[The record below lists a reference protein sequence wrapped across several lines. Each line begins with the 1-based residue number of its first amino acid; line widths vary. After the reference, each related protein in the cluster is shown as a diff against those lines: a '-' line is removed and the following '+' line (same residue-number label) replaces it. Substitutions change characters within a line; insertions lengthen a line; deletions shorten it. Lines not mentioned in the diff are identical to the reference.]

1 MFEEMIKNA
10 LETIIKYVVIVLI
23 VYYAL
28 KLLLE
33 QLRFRRPGKNSWVSR
48 VIRGLFGLIF
58 KCIAYFPKKGI
69 ERFNSRFATPS
80 RILQRYIRRM
90 DRGDNSHADFGKL
103 KKNLNKLNRGNH
115 KYLYIIDMGL
125 ILLTFGLMFLNVK
138 GQFRLWYTLFDPTT
152 AVLALLV
159 FLMLRLVA
167 IYLLLKF
174 GEARRSLC
182 MTFYLTI
189 AVFSGLTATPGWQ
202 AKMMDSEVKKTAVRQ
217 EWIDKSMTAIKRAY
231 AAKIEETIKMYDKD
245 IYWIDSKL
253 AWNYSN
259 YYTTYYKTRKKQ
271 IVRDRKVAIEKRDAF
286 LAEVPED
293 AEAWIEKHAVILG
306 VVIEPMPEC
315 EVELSGMGKVV
326 TSLRSMDIM
335 DARKTVAI
343 IYVIVIELGIF
354 SLALIIGRKLKKQ
367 TFFLA
372 LKSNEESD
380 RKDVDSVI
388 LEANR

>member
-10 LETIIKYVVIVLI
+10 LETIIKYVVIILVG
-23 VYYAL
+23 YYVL

-33 QLRFRRPGKNSWVSR
+33 QLRFRRPGKNSWISR
-48 VIRGLFGLIF
+48 AVRGLFRVIF

-80 RILQRYIRRM
+80 RVLQRYIRRM
-90 DRGDNSHADFGKL
+90 DRADMSFSDAGKL
-103 KKNLNKLNRGNH
+103 KGGLSGLIH
-115 KYLYIIDMGL
+115 DEYKYMYIIDAGLTLMIFGL
-125 ILLTFGLMFLNVK
+125 IYLNAK
-138 GQFRLWYTLFDPTT
+138 AQLQLWHTTFDPAT
-152 AVLALLV
+152 AVLALFV

-167 IYLLLKF
+167 MYLLIKF
-174 GEARRSLC
+174 GETRRNLC

-189 AVFSGLTATPGWQ
+189 AIFSGLTATPGWQ
-202 AKMMDSEVKKTAVRQ
+202 TRMMDSEVKKTAVRQ
-217 EWIDKSMTAIKRAY
+217 EWIDESMTAIKRAY
-231 AAKIEETIKMYDKD
+231 AAKIEEKIKMYDKD

-271 IVRDRKVAIEKRDAF
+271 IVRDRKVAIEKRDVF
-286 LAEVPED
+286 LAEKPED
-293 AEAWIEKHAVILG
+293 AETWIEKHAVILG
-306 VVIEPMPEC
+306 VTIQPMPEG
-315 EVELSGMGKVV
+315 EVELSAIEKIV

-335 DARKTVAI
+335 DARKTVAV

-354 SLALIIGRKLKKQ
+354 SLALIIGRKVREYN
-367 TFFLA
+367 FFLA
-372 LKSNEESD
+372 FGFNEESN